1 MKRYIIQILSLFFIS
16 FSGVLIAQTPAP
28 KLMMEVEG
36 LPHCESVVYDSSRNV
51 YYVSVMA
58 DAEEGDGSIA
68 KVNADGNIEDLK
80 FVDRL
85 NDPKGLAI
93 KGDKLYVSD
102 GSFLVEIDLKNGQ
115 VVSRFRGY
123 KAKSLNDVAI
133 DSRGYVYVSD
143 MGNNSIYRLDD
154 EGNFKEWFHSDEL
167 QTPNGL
173 LAEGDDLYVAG
184 WASAETKDSDE
195 PRGGFIMLKIT
206 GKDVIKITKELGN
219 LDGIQKY
226 DENNFLVSSWN
237 TGEIFKISKDGK
249 IDLVMKAERSV
260 GDILYLPKKNIL
272 SLPMNIQNRVLF
284 YRYK

>member
-1 MKRYIIQILSLFFIS
+1 MKKYILKILCLLFIS

-58 DAEEGDGSIA
+58 DAAEGDGSIA
-68 KVNADGNIEDLK
+68 KVKADGSIEDLK

-85 NDPKGLAI
+85 NDAKGLAI
-93 KGDKLYVSD
+93 KGDRLYVSD

-115 VVSRFRGY
+115 VINRFRGY
-123 KAKSLNDVAI
+123 NAKSLNDVAI
-133 DSRGYVYVSD
+133 DEKGYVYVSD
-143 MGNNSIYRLDD
+143 MGNNSIYRLDK
-154 EGNFKEWFHSDEL
+154 EGNFKEWFHSENL

-173 LAEGDDLYVAG
+173 LAVGDDLYVAG
-184 WASAETKDSDE
+184 WANAETKNSDD
-195 PRGGFIMLKIT
+195 PKGGFMKLTHTGNEVVKIT
-206 GKDVIKITKELGN
+206 EELGN

-226 DENNFLVSSWN
+226 DENSFLVSSWN

-249 IDLVMKAERSV
+249 VDLVMKAERSV

-272 SLPMNIQNRVLF
+272 ALPMNIQNRVLF
-284 YRYK
+284 YKYE

>member
-1 MKRYIIQILSLFFIS
+1 MKKYILKILCLLFIS

-58 DAEEGDGSIA
+58 DAVEGDGSIA
-68 KVNADGNIEDLK
+68 KVKADGSIEDLK

-93 KGDKLYVSD
+93 KGDRLYVSD

-115 VVSRFRGY
+115 VTNRFRGY
-123 KAKSLNDVAI
+123 NAKSLNDVAI
-133 DSRGYVYVSD
+133 DEKGYVYVSD
-143 MGNNSIYRLDD
+143 MGNNSIYRLDK
-154 EGNFKEWFHSDEL
+154 EGNFKEWFHSENL

-173 LAEGDDLYVAG
+173 LAVGDDLYVAG
-184 WASAETKDSDE
+184 WAIAETENSDD
-195 PRGGFIMLKIT
+195 PKGGFMKLTHTGNEVVKIT
-206 GKDVIKITKELGN
+206 EELGN

-226 DENNFLVSSWN
+226 DENSFLVSSWN

-249 IDLVMKAERSV
+249 VDLVMKAERSV

-272 SLPMNIQNRVLF
+272 ALPMNIQNRVLF
-284 YRYK
+284 YKYE